1 MTCTIVEQLG
11 YLILSVYTEKTTEKY
26 HIKQERILYEDK
38 HLIWKIQ
45 LLEIT

>member
-11 YLILSVYTEKTTEKY
+11 DLFLSVDTEKTTEKY
-26 HIKQERILYEDK
+26 YIKQEQIMCEDQ